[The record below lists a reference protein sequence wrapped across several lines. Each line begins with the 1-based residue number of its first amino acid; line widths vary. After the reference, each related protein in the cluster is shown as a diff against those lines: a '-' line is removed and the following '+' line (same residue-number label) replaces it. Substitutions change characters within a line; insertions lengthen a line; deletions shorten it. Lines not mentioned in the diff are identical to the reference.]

1 MEYLPC
7 CQTENIYLRD
17 RQTKFV
23 MVGLELL
30 LGSWS
35 IFSAEIASFIRIP
48 FRRCKWNV
56 NDAFRKWETNMEASK
71 DASDYTSGHTM
82 EVCVSAAQ

>member
-1 MEYLPC
+1 
-7 CQTENIYLRD
+7 
-17 RQTKFV
+17 

-35 IFSAEIASFIRIP
+35 IFSAEIAAFIRIP

-56 NDAFRKWETNMEASK
+56 NDAFRKWETNMEASE
-71 DASDYTSGHTM
+71 DASDSLPCQAM
-82 EVCVSAAQ
+82 AVCVSAAQESGAISNLDSGR

>member
-1 MEYLPC
+1 
-7 CQTENIYLRD
+7 
-17 RQTKFV
+17 

-35 IFSAEIASFIRIP
+35 IFSAEIAAFIRIP

-56 NDAFRKWETNMEASK
+56 NDAFRKWETNMEASE
-71 DASDYTSGHTM
+71 DASDYIPSHGSLRFCITVKKVKQRPGLGASSKYIG
-82 EVCVSAAQ
+82 Q

>member
-1 MEYLPC
+1 
-7 CQTENIYLRD
+7 
-17 RQTKFV
+17 

-35 IFSAEIASFIRIP
+35 IFSAEIAAFIRIP

-56 NDAFRKWETNMEASK
+56 NDAFRKWETNMEGSE
-71 DASDYTSGHTM
+71 DALDPMPWKFAFLNHSHCSSV
-82 EVCVSAAQ
+82 EI

>member
-1 MEYLPC
+1 MMIMSQNIGIFAELPNSKYL
-7 CQTENIYLRD
+7 LRD
-17 RQTKFV
+17 RQTQFV

-35 IFSAEIASFIRIP
+35 IFSAEIAAFIRIP

-56 NDAFRKWETNMEASK
+56 NDAFRKWETNMEASE
-71 DASDYTSGHTM
+71 DASDSM
-82 EVCVSAAQ
+82 L